1 MIFQASLLQ
10 QLSGNKMKKK
20 FLIYT
25 FLILTLS
32 TFTSLMVKWQFSPY
46 IFFVKDLKKNIA
58 AVINPSFIDTKD
70 LTLEGSHPKNRDFGS
85 LINLNNIKVVEF
97 IQLNNFRFQWGKV
110 DVKELKRVGATELNG
125 KNIWYVNQ
133 DDHQLTNKLGL
144 EDKITSNGG
153 IKSAFS
159 INNKT
164 YVYIAYVDKAC
175 AAARLVDLASMEVA
189 LQLPCLPNSEN
200 ADLNASG
207 GAFLQLSN
215 NTALLSTGTPTMA
228 NPDHEINQTA
238 QSDKSLW
245 GKILKLNIV
254 NDKLTVEIFSKGHR
268 NPQGLAK
275 IGENIFD
282 VEHGPM
288 GGDEINTIKK
298 SNNYGWPLQ
307 SLGSQYDLGSI
318 NKSYTK
324 PIATEAPLLSFV
336 PSIGI
341 SYIDKCP
348 QIYSDYYAPNE
359 CLAVSSLR
367 GQAIDFIVHKN
378 GKVLFTEKLQFK
390 ERIRKFFVRGNT
402 VVALTD
408 FKGVI
413 IGNLDKLN

>member
-1 MIFQASLLQ
+1 
-10 QLSGNKMKKK
+10 MKKK
-20 FLIYT
+20 IFIST
-25 FLILTLS
+25 FLILTLA

-46 IFFVKDLKKNIA
+46 VFFIKDLKKNIA
-58 AVINPSFIDTKD
+58 AVINPSLIDTKD
-70 LTLEGSHPKNRDFGS
+70 LSLNGDPLKDRDFGS
-85 LINLNNIKVVEF
+85 IIKLHDIKVVKF
-97 IQLNNFRFQWGKV
+97 IQLNNFKFQWGKV
-110 DVKELKRVGATELNG
+110 DAKELKRVGAAELNG

-133 DDHQLTNKLGL
+133 DDFQLTNRLGL
-144 EDKITSNGG
+144 EGKITSNGG
-153 IKSAFS
+153 IKSVFS
-159 INNKT
+159 INNKS
-164 YVYIAYVDKAC
+164 YVYIAYVDNAC
-175 AAARLVDLASMEVA
+175 ATARLIDLTSMKVA
-189 LQLPCLPNSEN
+189 IQLPCLPNSEN
-200 ADLNASG
+200 ADLNGSG
-207 GAFLQLSN
+207 GAFLRLADN
-215 NTALLSTGTPTMA
+215 AALLSTGTPTMA

-245 GKILKLNIV
+245 GKLLKLNLI
-254 NDKLTVEIFSKGHR
+254 NGKLTVEIFSKGHR

-288 GGDEINTIKK
+288 GGDEINAIKK
-298 SNNYGWPLQ
+298 GNNYGWPLQ
-307 SLGSQYDLGSI
+307 SLGSQYDLGTI

-324 PIATEAPLLSFV
+324 PIVTEAPLLSFV

-367 GQAIDFIVHKN
+367 GKAIDFIVHKN
-378 GKVLFTEKLQFK
+378 GKVLFTEKLQFN

-402 VVALTD
+402 IVALTD

>member
-1 MIFQASLLQ
+1 
-10 QLSGNKMKKK
+10 MKKK
-20 FLIYT
+20 ILLYT
-25 FLILTLS
+25 LFILILL
-32 TFTSLMVKWQFSPY
+32 TFTSVMVKWQFSPY

-58 AVINPSFIDTKD
+58 AVINPSFIGTKD
-70 LTLEGSHPKNRDFGS
+70 LTLEGGRPKYRDFGS
-85 LINLNNIKVVEF
+85 LINLNNIKVIEF
-97 IQLNNFRFQWGKV
+97 IQLNNFKFQWGKV
-110 DVKELKRVGATELNG
+110 DVKELKKVGATELNG

-164 YVYIAYVDKAC
+164 YVYIAYVDKGC
-175 AAARLVDLASMEVA
+175 AAARLVDLTSMEVA

-228 NPDHEINQTA
+228 NPNHEINQTA
-238 QSDKSLW
+238 QSDKNLW

-298 SNNYGWPLQ
+298 SKNYGWPLQ

-348 QIYSDYYAPNE
+348 QIYSNYYAPNE

-367 GQAIDFIVHKN
+367 GQAIDFIVYKN

>member
-1 MIFQASLLQ
+1 MTFQESHLQ
-10 QLSGNKMKKK
+10 LLSGNKMKKILLYTL
-20 FLIYT
+20 FILI
-25 FLILTLS
+25 LS

-70 LTLEGSHPKNRDFGS
+70 LTLEGSRPKYRDFGS
-85 LINLNNIKVVEF
+85 LINLNNIKVIEF
-97 IQLNNFRFQWGKV
+97 IQLNNFKFQWGKV

-175 AAARLVDLASMEVA
+175 AAARLVDLTSMEIA

-200 ADLNASG
+200 ADLNGSG

-228 NPDHEINQTA
+228 NPEHEINQTA

-245 GKILKLNIV
+245 GKILKLYIV
-254 NDKLTVEIFSKGHR
+254 DDKLTVEIFSKGHR

-288 GGDEINTIKK
+288 GGDEINIIKK

-367 GQAIDFIVHKN
+367 GQAIDFIVHKY

>member
-1 MIFQASLLQ
+1 
-10 QLSGNKMKKK
+10 MKKK
-20 FLIYT
+20 FFIST
-25 FLILTLS
+25 FLILTLA

-46 IFFVKDLKKNIA
+46 VFFIKDLKKNIA
-58 AVINPSFIDTKD
+58 AVTNPSFINTKD
-70 LTLEGSHPKNRDFGS
+70 LSLNEDPPKDHDFGS
-85 LINLNNIKVVEF
+85 IIKLHDIKIVKL
-97 IQLNNFRFQWGKV
+97 IQLNNFKFQWGRV
-110 DVKELKRVGATELNG
+110 DAKELKRVGAAELNG

-133 DDHQLTNKLGL
+133 DDFKLTNRLGL

-153 IKSAFS
+153 IKSIFS
-159 INNKT
+159 INNKS
-164 YVYIAYVDKAC
+164 YVYIAYVDNAC
-175 AAARLVDLASMEVA
+175 ATARLIDLTSMKVA

-207 GAFLQLSN
+207 GAFLRLADN
-215 NTALLSTGTPTMA
+215 AVLLSTGTPTMA

-245 GKILKLNIV
+245 GKLLKLNLI

-288 GGDEINTIKK
+288 GGDEINVIKK
-298 SNNYGWPLQ
+298 GNNYGWPLQ
-307 SLGSQYDLGSI
+307 SLGSQYDLGTI

-324 PIATEAPLLSFV
+324 PIVTEPPMLSFV

-348 QIYSDYYAPNE
+348 QIYNDYYAPNE
-359 CLAVSSLR
+359 CLAASSLR
-367 GQAIDFIVHKN
+367 GKSIDFIVHKN
-378 GKVLFTEKLQFK
+378 GKVLFTEKLQFN

-402 VVALTD
+402 IVALTD

>member
-1 MIFQASLLQ
+1 M
-10 QLSGNKMKKK
+10 
-20 FLIYT
+20 LI
-25 FLILTLS
+25 LS

-46 IFFVKDLKKNIA
+46 IFFIKDLKKNIA

-70 LTLEGSHPKNRDFGS
+70 LTLEGSRPKNRDFGS
-85 LINLNNIKVVEF
+85 LIHLNNIKVMEF
-97 IQLNNFRFQWGKV
+97 IQLNNFNFQWGKV
-110 DVKELKRVGATELNG
+110 EIKELKRIGAAELYG
-125 KNIWYVNQ
+125 KDIWYVNQ
-133 DDHQLTNKLGL
+133 DDYQLTNMLKL

-153 IKSAFS
+153 IKSVFS
-159 INNKT
+159 INTKN
-164 YVYIAYVDKAC
+164 YIYIAYVDKTC
-175 AAARLVDLASMEVA
+175 ATARIVDLTSMELA

-207 GAFLQLSN
+207 GAFLKLSS
-215 NTALLSTGTPTMA
+215 NTALISTGTPTMVA
-228 NPDHEINQTA
+228 SSDHEINQTA

-245 GKILKLNIV
+245 GKILQLNIA

-288 GGDEINTIKK
+288 GGDEINIIKK

-307 SLGSQYDLGSI
+307 SLGSQYDLESI

-324 PIATEAPLLSFV
+324 PLATKAPLLAFV

-348 QIYSDYYAPNE
+348 QIYNDYYAPNE

-367 GQAIDFIVHKN
+367 GKAIDFIVHKD
-378 GKVLFTEKLQFK
+378 GRVLFTEKLQLK

-402 VVALTD
+402 IVALTD

-413 IGNLDKLN
+413 VGNLSKLK

>member
-1 MIFQASLLQ
+1 
-10 QLSGNKMKKK
+10 MKKK
-20 FLIYT
+20 IILYT
-25 FLILTLS
+25 CLMLMLS

-46 IFFVKDLKKNIA
+46 IFFIKDLKKNIA
-58 AVINPSFIDTKD
+58 AVINPSFIDIKD
-70 LTLEGSHPKNRDFGS
+70 LTLEESRPKNPDFGS
-85 LINLNNIKVVEF
+85 LIHLNNIKVIEF
-97 IQLNNFRFQWGKV
+97 IQLNNFNFQWGKV
-110 DVKELKRVGATELNG
+110 EIKELKRIGAAELYG
-125 KNIWYVNQ
+125 KDIWYVNQ
-133 DDHQLTNKLGL
+133 DDYQLTNMLKLG
-144 EDKITSNGG
+144 DKITSNGG
-153 IKSAFS
+153 IKSFFS
-159 INNKT
+159 INNKN
-164 YVYIAYVDKAC
+164 YIYIAYVDKTC
-175 AAARLVDLASMEVA
+175 ATARIVDLTSMELA
-189 LQLPCLPNSEN
+189 LQLPCLPNSEH

-207 GAFLQLSN
+207 GAFLKLSS
-215 NTALLSTGTPTMA
+215 NTALISTGTPTMVA
-228 NPDHEINQTA
+228 NSDDEINQTA

-245 GKILKLNIV
+245 GKILQLNIA

-288 GGDEINTIKK
+288 GGDEINIIKK

-307 SLGSQYDLGSI
+307 SLGSQYDLESI

-324 PIATEAPLLSFV
+324 PLATKAPLLAFV

-348 QIYSDYYAPNE
+348 QIYNDYYAPNE

-367 GQAIDFIVHKN
+367 GKAIDFIVHKD
-378 GKVLFTEKLQFK
+378 GRVLFTEKLQFK

-402 VVALTD
+402 IVALTD

-413 IGNLDKLN
+413 VGNLSKLK